1 MRVMAGIIIALVLAV
16 AGISWHDIHE
26 IRAAAKATAAKDD
39 AHAANV
45 QLQLT
50 LQTERNNTA
59 AANAVAEQY
68 EQDKAHAEQTA
79 TSIAADL
86 RAARIRLRPVWRC
99 PAAVAVPASSAS
111 AGQSHA
117 VTDVQAAAAAAV
129 VRVGAEADAQVKALQ
144 AFIRSQQ
151 PAAAGTASQP

>member
-16 AGISWHDIHE
+16 AGVSWHDIHE
-26 IRAAAKATAAKDD
+26 TRAAAKAIAARDD

-59 AANAVAEQY
+59 AANAVAAQY
-68 EQDKAHAEQTA
+68 EKDKAHAEQTA

-99 PAAVAVPASSAS
+99 PAATAVPAAS
-111 AGQSHA
+111 TGTGQPHA

-129 VRVGAEADAQVKALQ
+129 VRVGADADAQVKALQ